1 MITKY
6 EQLPVITGNHNRFL
20 KSPFI
25 ITYYDPDLSIS
36 SIDKRSKDMDCKT
49 ESCKTVKLSCRVQTC
64 IDTDTYSKLVEYQE
78 QYGYDDMSST
88 VRNVLKTFFKQ

>member
-1 MITKY
+1 
-6 EQLPVITGNHNRFL
+6 
-20 KSPFI
+20 
-25 ITYYDPDLSIS
+25 
-36 SIDKRSKDMDCKT
+36 MDCKT

-88 VRNVLKTFFKQ
+88 VRNVLKNFSKE